1 MRSASCSSSF
11 SSGYNSFCAAL
22 ALLITA
28 LVFATPSS
36 AQVSF
41 QPSVHSSPNI
51 PIDIFQADLNGDGKP
66 DLITTQAGSSA
77 ISVFLNDGTG
87 NFPAGPSATYLT
99 TGTATSSVVAGDFN
113 EDGRQD
119 IAVGNCGN
127 SPDPPETPVPSSVS
141 ILFNQGGGAFGA
153 PVNYTMPA
161 CPDSVGRLI
170 AIPNSLFSVV
180 VSYGQST
187 ITILQNNGTGTFTPR
202 TITGPADT
210 ILRGAS
216 TGDYNGDSR
225 DDVAAVMETPG
236 SSVQQVVI
244 FYQQSDGSFGPATSV
259 YSISARLRAA
269 TTVGFNATG
278 RPDLLVPFFS
288 AANNEPPGVIAL
300 ANQGGGTFSSI
311 KLHVD
316 PQYFMG
322 TKAAEGDLQGTGK
335 HSIILPLT
343 TPVSTATSSIFGAYA
358 IFIPQGTGFIGP
370 FYMAGGSQ
378 GSGEAVT
385 VADFNG
391 DKRLD
396 FAVADGEDDSLIV
409 YSNNTSEAT
418 CPFFV
423 NAGVHVCAPG
433 SGATVSSPVAIGASA
448 SAGNL
453 PIVAMKAYIDGTQV
467 DSTDINT
474 LNAAIAKSPGT
485 HQLAMNAWDIND
497 KVYQTIVNFT
507 VSSST
512 ACSPPTTAGVQICKP
527 LAGSTVSSPVAI
539 SAAANGG
546 TANISAMKAYID
558 NVLVASSSSGTL
570 TGSATEAAG
579 THKLVV
585 NAWNTAGKLF
595 QSSAT
600 FTVH

>member
-1 MRSASCSSSF
+1 MRSAFRCNVF
-11 SSGYNSFCAAL
+11 FFRYGLFCAAL
-22 ALLITA
+22 VFVFIA

-51 PIDIFQADLNGDGKP
+51 PTDIFIADLNGDGKP

-87 NFPAGPSATYLT
+87 NFPAGPSATYLAA
-99 TGTATSSVVAGDFN
+99 GIATSSVVTGDFN
-113 EDGRQD
+113 EDGQQD
-119 IAVGNCGN
+119 IASGNCGN
-127 SPDPPETPVPSSVS
+127 SPDPPQTPIPSSVS
-141 ILFNQGGGAFGA
+141 VFFNQGGGTFG
-153 PVNYTMPA
+153 PHVDYQMPA
-161 CPDSVGRLI
+161 CPDSIGRLI
-170 AIPNSLFSVV
+170 AIPNSLFSLV

-187 ITILQNNGTGTFTPR
+187 ITILQNNGTGTFTQR
-202 TITGPADT
+202 TITGPAGS

-216 TGDYNGDSR
+216 TGDYNGDFR

-244 FYQQSDGSFGPATSV
+244 FYQQSDGSFGPATNV
-259 YSISARLRAA
+259 FSISASLRAA

-278 RPDLLVPFFS
+278 RPDLLVPFFN
-288 AANNEPPGVIAL
+288 AANEPPGVIAL
-300 ANQGGGTFSSI
+300 ANQGGGVFSSI

-316 PQYFMG
+316 PAYFMG
-322 TKAAEGDLQGTGK
+322 TKAAEGDLQGNGK

-343 TPVSTATSSIFGAYA
+343 TPISSATSSIFGAYA
-358 IFIPQGTGFIGP
+358 IFIPQGTGFLGP
-370 FYMAGGSQ
+370 FYFAGGSQ

-396 FAVADGEDDSLIV
+396 FAVADGEDDSLII
-409 YSNNTSEAT
+409 YSNNTSAAT

-423 NAGVHVCAPG
+423 SAGVHVCAPG
-433 SGATVSSPVAIGASA
+433 SGATVGSPVAIGASG

-467 DSTDINT
+467 DATDINT
-474 LNAAIAKSPGT
+474 LNAAVAKSAGT
-485 HQLAMNAWDIND
+485 HQLAVNAWDIND

-507 VSSST
+507 VGSTT
-512 ACSPPTTAGVQICKP
+512 ACSAPTSAGVRICKP
-527 LAGSTVSSPVAI
+527 AAGSTVTSPVAI

-546 TANISAMKAYID
+546 TAKISAMKAYID
-558 NVLVASSSSGTL
+558 NKLVASSTTGTIS
-570 TGSATEAAG
+570 GSAAEAVG
-579 THKLVV
+579 THHIVV